1 MEQEKLAESLLESI
15 KAQSQERLANL
26 QADYESQRRE
36 IIERYRQEA
45 TEEANVYIDMALSEL
60 KNSVV
65 QNESQSK
72 WKLKKDLFIKRAELV
87 DGLFSQV
94 RGDLIAFT
102 QSAAYA
108 PYLRD
113 KLAKL
118 LPDHPLQDT
127 LILIKATDKAV
138 FEAILPPLAQ
148 LVLTESIH
156 VGGFI
161 LKSVDG
167 IKERDETLDYA
178 LKVQREWFTTHSTLD
193 F

>member
-1 MEQEKLAESLLESI
+1 VEQEKLAESLLESI

-87 DGLFSQV
+87 DGLFNQV

-108 PYLRD
+108 TYLRD

-118 LPDHPLQDT
+118 LPDYPLQDT
-127 LILIKATDKAV
+127 LILIKSTDKAV

>member
-1 MEQEKLAESLLESI
+1 MEQEKLAETLLETI

-45 TEEANVYIDMALSEL
+45 NEEANVYIDMALSEL

-87 DGLFSQV
+87 DGLFNQV
-94 RGDLIAFT
+94 KEDLMAFT
-102 QSAAYA
+102 HTEAYGTF
-108 PYLRD
+108 LRD
-113 KLAKL
+113 KLTKL

-127 LILIKATDKAV
+127 LILIKASDKAL
-138 FEAILPPLAQ
+138 FESILPPLAR
-148 LVLTESIH
+148 LVLSETIH

-161 LKSVDG
+161 LKSADG

>member
-94 RGDLIAFT
+94 RSDLIAFT

-108 PYLRD
+108 PFLRD

-127 LILIKATDKAV
+127 LILVKPSDKAV
-138 FEAILPPLAQ
+138 FEAILPPMAQ

>member
-1 MEQEKLAESLLESI
+1 MEQEKLAETLLETI

-87 DGLFSQV
+87 DGLFEQV
-94 RGDLIAFT
+94 QGDLLAFT
-102 QSAAYA
+102 RSEAYVT
-108 PYLRD
+108 YLRD
-113 KLAKL
+113 KLAQL

-127 LILIKATDKAV
+127 LILIKASDKAL
-138 FEAILPPLAQ
+138 FEAILPPLAR
-148 LVLTESIH
+148 LVLSESIH

-161 LKSVDG
+161 LKSADG

>member
-108 PYLRD
+108 PFLRD

-127 LILIKATDKAV
+127 LILVKPSDKAV
-138 FEAILPPLAQ
+138 FEAILPPMAQ

>member
-1 MEQEKLAESLLESI
+1 MEQEKLAETLLETI

-87 DGLFSQV
+87 DGLFERV
-94 RGDLIAFT
+94 KDDLIIFA
-102 QSAAYA
+102 QSDAYA
-108 PYLRD
+108 LFLRD
-113 KLAKL
+113 KLTKL
-118 LPDHPLQDT
+118 LPEHPLQDT
-127 LILIKATDKAV
+127 LILIKPSDIAIFTS
-138 FEAILPPLAQ
+138 ILPPLAQ
-148 LVLTESIH
+148 LVSTESIH
-156 VGGFI
+156 IGGFI

-178 LKVQREWFTTHSTLD
+178 VRVQREWFTTHSTLD

>member
-1 MEQEKLAESLLESI
+1 M
-15 KAQSQERLANL
+15 
-26 QADYESQRRE
+26 
-36 IIERYRQEA
+36 
-45 TEEANVYIDMALSEL
+45 
-60 KNSVV
+60 
-65 QNESQSK
+65 
-72 WKLKKDLFIKRAELV
+72 

-94 RGDLIAFT
+94 RSDLIAFT

-108 PYLRD
+108 PFLRD

-127 LILIKATDKAV
+127 LILVKPSDKAV
-138 FEAILPPLAQ
+138 FEAILPPMAQ

>member
-1 MEQEKLAESLLESI
+1 MEQVILAETLLESI

-87 DGLFSQV
+87 DGLFDQV
-94 RGDLIAFT
+94 KSDLLAFA
-102 QSAAYA
+102 QSDAYA
-108 PYLRD
+108 PFLRD

-127 LILIKATDKAV
+127 LILIKPSEKAI
-138 FEAILPPLAQ
+138 FESILPSLAK
-148 LVLTESIH
+148 LVPTESIH

>member
-1 MEQEKLAESLLESI
+1 VEQEKLAETLLETI

-87 DGLFSQV
+87 DGLFEQV
-94 RGDLIAFT
+94 KGDLMAFT
-102 QSAAYA
+102 QTEAYGT
-108 PYLRD
+108 YLRE

-127 LILIKATDKAV
+127 LILIKPSDKV
-138 FEAILPPLAQ
+138 LFETILPPLAR
-148 LVLTESIH
+148 LVLSENIH

-161 LKSVDG
+161 LKSADG

>member
-1 MEQEKLAESLLESI
+1 VEQEKLAESLLESI

-102 QSAAYA
+102 QSAAYV

>member
-1 MEQEKLAESLLESI
+1 MEQEKLAETLLETI

-87 DGLFSQV
+87 DGLFDRV
-94 RGDLIAFT
+94 KDDLIAFA
-102 QSAAYA
+102 QSDAYA
-108 PYLRD
+108 LFLRN
-113 KLAKL
+113 KLTKL

-127 LILIKATDKAV
+127 LILIKPSDTAIFTS
-138 FEAILPPLAQ
+138 ILPPLAQ
-148 LVLTESIH
+148 LVPTESIH
-156 VGGFI
+156 IGGFI

-178 LKVQREWFTTHSTLD
+178 VRVQREWFTTHSTLD

>member
-1 MEQEKLAESLLESI
+1 MEQEILAETLLETI

-26 QADYESQRRE
+26 QADYESQRQE

-72 WKLKKDLFIKRAELV
+72 WKLKKDLFIKRAQLV
-87 DGLFSQV
+87 DGLFEQV
-94 RGDLIAFT
+94 KNDLIAFT
-102 QSAAYA
+102 HSEAYA
-108 PYLRD
+108 PFLRD

-118 LPDHPLQDT
+118 LPDHPLQET
-127 LILIKATDKAV
+127 LILIKASDRV
-138 FEAILPPLAQ
+138 IFESILPSLAKI
-148 LVLTESIH
+148 VPSEAIH

-167 IKERDETLDYA
+167 FRERDETLDYA

>member
-1 MEQEKLAESLLESI
+1 VEQEKLAESLLESI

-138 FEAILPPLAQ
+138 FEAILPPLSQ
-148 LVLTESIH
+148 LVITESIH